1 MVLIPLSLSF
11 LGEVVISEGEE
22 PLLTVP
28 SPGPLQEEENG
39 AEEEE
44 EETAED
50 GEEED
55 EGEEEGGDK
64 RGRLPG
70 KTVGFEQ
77 STGGRAEGDPPGGSV
92 LDLPALPQSP
102 ISGSSDE
109 EEEEDD
115 DEGPVMKRTADEEV
129 WAGLWARRAVRDHVD
144 MAPDPCGARAG
155 ARELGWDP
163 GSPVTPRHFNY
174 LNSSPQ
180 DEVDPKRQKTENGA
194 SA

>member
-1 MVLIPLSLSF
+1 M
-11 LGEVVISEGEE
+11 ISEGGEL
-22 PLLTVP
+22 PLTVP
-28 SPGPLQEEENG
+28 SPGPYRRKRTVLRRRRKKLPRTERKRMKGKKKVGISGEGSQERQWG
-39 AEEEE
+39 S
-44 EETAED
+44 
-50 GEEED
+50 
-55 EGEEEGGDK
+55 
-64 RGRLPG
+64 
-70 KTVGFEQ
+70 

-92 LDLPALPQSP
+92 LELPALPQSP

-129 WAGLWARRAVRDHVD
+129 WAGLWTRGAVRDHVD

-163 GSPVTPRHFNY
+163 GSPVTPRHFSY
-174 LNSSPQ
+174 LNSSLQ